1 MAPLGSGRFG
11 FTLAGGAAY
20 AGTDV
25 SADLLWHMQNLSY
38 ASSGSAV
45 DITTSNGY
53 ESNGINV
60 GGNTIAAKFTG
71 YDSTQTLG
79 STEFSH
85 THDAL
90 CIVRVD
96 GDLTISSGATVT
108 SGNSTDACLGLYL
121 YVDGNL
127 TVDGRLSTYARG
139 QQYSSAVS
147 VPVNSTENKVAGS
160 TVITMSGGASG
171 NTAGSNTTTA
181 MTAGGGGT
189 GTASSNNGSGGAG
202 GSAHTFSGGSGG
214 GAGGR
219 VGYPQHYQGGQTGG
233 SAAAS
238 NAGAGGAG
246 GASGY
251 TYWGYWTQDWGG
263 NGGTGNPGGAG
274 GA

>member
-1 MAPLGSGRFG
+1 
-11 FTLAGGAAY
+11 
-20 AGTDV
+20 
-25 SADLLWHMQNLSY
+25 MQNLSY

-121 YVDGNL
+121 YVDA
-127 TVDGRLSTYARG
+127 T
-139 QQYSSAVS
+139 
-147 VPVNSTENKVAGS
+147 
-160 TVITMSGGASG
+160 
-171 NTAGSNTTTA
+171 
-181 MTAGGGGT
+181 
-189 GTASSNNGSGGAG
+189 
-202 GSAHTFSGGSGG
+202 
-214 GAGGR
+214 
-219 VGYPQHYQGGQTGG
+219 
-233 SAAAS
+233 
-238 NAGAGGAG
+238 
-246 GASGY
+246 
-251 TYWGYWTQDWGG
+251 
-263 NGGTGNPGGAG
+263 
-274 GA
+274 